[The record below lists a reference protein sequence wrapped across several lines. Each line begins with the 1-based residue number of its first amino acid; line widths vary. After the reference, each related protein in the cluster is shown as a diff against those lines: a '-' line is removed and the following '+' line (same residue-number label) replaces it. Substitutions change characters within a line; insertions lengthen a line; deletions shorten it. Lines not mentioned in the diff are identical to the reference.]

1 MKNLNK
7 KQIFLLGIVL
17 GITFSI
23 LSIVIITLTID

>member
-7 KQIFLLGIVL
+7 EQIFLLGIVL